1 MYLLLFV
8 LFLYC
13 VVYLYL
19 FLFILQTSENSIS
32 VIIIIIIIIIIITD
46 ISQYYGTDNTDRD
59 TRKILIKT
67 GSTLSKY
74 TFHTA
79 HKYWPYKGQ

>member
-1 MYLLLFV
+1 VYLYLLLFV

-13 VVYLYL
+13 VVYVYL
-19 FLFILQTSENSIS
+19 FLFILQTPRENSIA
-32 VIIIIIIIIIIITD
+32 VIIIIIIIKD